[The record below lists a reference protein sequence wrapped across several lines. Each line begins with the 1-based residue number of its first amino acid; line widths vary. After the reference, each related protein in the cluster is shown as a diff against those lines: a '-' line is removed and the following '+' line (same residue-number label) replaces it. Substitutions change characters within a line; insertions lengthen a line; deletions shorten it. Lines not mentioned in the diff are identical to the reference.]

1 MLKYWM
7 SGLDMSQ
14 SNLRVVEGA
23 NSKIGKQKTSS
34 HFLES
39 AQAVAYA
46 GHSGRPGREPSS
58 VP

>member
-1 MLKYWM
+1 M
-7 SGLDMSQ
+7 SVLDMSQ
-14 SNLRVVEGA
+14 SNLLVVESA
-23 NSKIGKQKTSS
+23 NSKTGKQKTSS

-39 AQAVAYA
+39 AQAVAHA

>member
-1 MLKYWM
+1 
-7 SGLDMSQ
+7 MSQ
-14 SNLRVVEGA
+14 CNLRVVEGA